1 MRRFCVI
8 APIAFVGGMG
18 GWCCGAPYS
27 WCDWIVS
34 VLYSTMDN
42 ILIDVITIIVWVLLH
57 VYYACILVK
66 TGEYLASFLAFADLQ
81 ILFCVGQIM
90 PTRVSIICPT
100 KNRIYKSTNR
110 NIVIFWFLFV
120 QLSKEIT
127 FFATNTLKMVWKKRL
142 SPSYISSFVGDLL
155 RVITRIE

>member
-1 MRRFCVI
+1 
-8 APIAFVGGMG
+8 
-18 GWCCGAPYS
+18 
-27 WCDWIVS
+27 
-34 VLYSTMDN
+34 MDN

-110 NIVIFWFLFV
+110 NIVIF
-120 QLSKEIT
+120 
-127 FFATNTLKMVWKKRL
+127 
-142 SPSYISSFVGDLL
+142 
-155 RVITRIE
+155 